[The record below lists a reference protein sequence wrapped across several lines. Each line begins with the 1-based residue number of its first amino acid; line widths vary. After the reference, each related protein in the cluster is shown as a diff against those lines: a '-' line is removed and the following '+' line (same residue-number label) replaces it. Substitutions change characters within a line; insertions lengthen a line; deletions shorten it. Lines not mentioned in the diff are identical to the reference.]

1 VLSMTSL
8 LARTIRLHGHRLAVR
23 DEELSFSW
31 AEFGDRIMR
40 AVGVLMEMGLRK
52 GDRFGLIGRNSFRF
66 AELLNAGYWLG
77 AVPVPINHRLAPPE
91 IQFILDDA
99 QCKILV
105 LEEDFIG
112 LLETQELAPWQ
123 NRLLYLASR
132 TARVEWPQYESLLGD
147 AEAMPAHDAAED
159 DDALLLYTGG
169 TTGRSKGVRLSH
181 RNLSTNAL
189 QITAEMGPREDDL
202 YLHVA
207 PMFHSAALV
216 GNAYVAA
223 GAAQC
228 FLKQP
233 SGQAVLG
240 AIARDRVTVT
250 MLPPTLIILM
260 LQDEAFASYDLA
272 SLRQFIFGSAPLAPR
287 WIRRARD
294 AFAGVEIWH
303 GYGLTETSPILTIGK
318 LGRTNDEIAERLDSV
333 GHLVAATDLRIV
345 DDDGREVAAGDPGEV
360 VVRGPQVTKGYLN
373 LPGETAEALRD
384 GWFHT
389 GDVGRT
395 DESGYLFLLD
405 RKKDMVITGGE
416 NVYTAEIEAVLCE
429 HPLVREVAVF
439 GVPDDCYGEA
449 LFAVIVPM
457 TGEPLDEF
465 DVIRHCRGIIGGY
478 KIPRRIAF
486 AEQLPKSA
494 TGKVLKAELRRRYGA
509 GA

>member
-1 VLSMTSL
+1 MTSL

-23 DEELSFSW
+23 DEESSFSW
-31 AEFGDRIMR
+31 TEFGDRISR
-40 AVGVLMEMGLRK
+40 AAGVLREVGLRK

-66 AELLNAGYWLG
+66 SELLNAGYWLG
-77 AVPVPINHRLAPPE
+77 AVAVPINHRLAPPE
-91 IQFILDDA
+91 IQIILDDA

-105 LEEDFIG
+105 LEDEFID
-112 LLETQELAPWQ
+112 LLETQTLAPWR

-147 AEAMPAHDAAED
+147 AEVVAAHDAAED
-159 DDALLLYTGG
+159 EDALLLYTGG

-181 RNLSTNAL
+181 RNLATNAL
-189 QITAEMGPREDDL
+189 QIAAEMGPREDDL

-216 GNAYVAA
+216 ANAYIVA

-240 AIARDRVTVT
+240 AIARDRVTAT
-250 MLPPTLIILM
+250 MLPPTLIAMM
-260 LQDEAFASYDLA
+260 LQDKAFASYDLA
-272 SLRQFIFGSAPLAPR
+272 SLRQFIFGSAPMAPR
-287 WIRRARD
+287 WIRRARNG
-294 AFAGVEIWH
+294 FPGVEIWH

-318 LGRTNDEIAERLDSV
+318 LGRTNEEITQRLDSV
-333 GHLVAATDLRIV
+333 GHLVAGTDLKIV
-345 DDDGREVAAGDPGEV
+345 DDEGNEVAAGETGEV
-360 VVRGPQVTKGYLN
+360 VVRGPQVTSGYLN
-373 LPGETAEALRD
+373 LPRETAEVFRD

-395 DESGYLFLLD
+395 DGAGYLYLLD

-416 NVYTAEIEAVLCE
+416 NVYTAEVEAVLCE
-429 HPLVREVAVF
+429 HPRVREVAVF
-439 GVPDDCYGEA
+439 GIPDEHYGEA

-457 TGEPLDEF
+457 TGEPPDEI
-465 DVIRHCRGIIGGY
+465 DLIQHCRGVIGGY

-486 AEQLPKSA
+486 AEELPKSA
-494 TGKVLKAELRRRYGA
+494 TGKVLKGELRRRYGA
-509 GA
+509 GS